1 MSNLSKE
8 RKRAEGENVSVPVKC
23 ELPRQL
29 CEICGIKEK
38 WVEYITKTTDGCVGL
53 GKKRVFPNFTQ
64 PENFAK
70 LLELKIKTKKRE
82 VTLCEILHLEYG
94 FANRFEF
101 LKYLK
106 SHLAGTK
113 YFSGSYIFSNR
124 EQIKQAIRETEW
136 VYE

>member
-1 MSNLSKE
+1 MTTKDLSRE
-8 RKRAEGENVSVPVKC
+8 
-23 ELPRQL
+23 L
-29 CEICGIKEK
+29 CEICGIKPIIRCATCP
-38 WVEYITKTTDGCVGL
+38 YFDIDASGCMYPL
-53 GKKRVFPNFTQ
+53 TEECYEQYPDFERPKNFV
-64 PENFAK
+64 K

-113 YFSGSYIFSNR
+113 YFFRKLYIL
-124 EQIKQAIRETEW
+124 E
-136 VYE
+136 